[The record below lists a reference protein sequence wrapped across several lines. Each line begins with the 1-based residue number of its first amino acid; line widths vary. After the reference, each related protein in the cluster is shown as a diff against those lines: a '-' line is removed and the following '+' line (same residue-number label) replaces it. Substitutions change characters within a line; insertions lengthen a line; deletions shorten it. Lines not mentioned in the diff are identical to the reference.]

1 MFFSGFFFLSILV
14 LGIAMAKLGHV
25 LGLGDYDADA
35 ELQKINEY
43 PKRFK
48 WGIRLALIERACV
61 ITLPIMLF
69 ITFSQYNIILGIIW
83 VTVRIGEGLIQ
94 FNNERNYWKL
104 LNIARQYSAS
114 GGAKKKSLSDLGLD
128 ILQTKHSRFT
138 FAMVL
143 FSIGTLSYSIL
154 FVIYEVAPPFI
165 GWLGIAVGITF
176 GFGSGIMLVKPNFKI
191 LVALGGLLT
200 MIFEVSIGVFLVY
213 YSFIIP

>member
-1 MFFSGFFFLSILV
+1 
-14 LGIAMAKLGHV
+14 MAKLGYV
-25 LGLGDYDADA
+25 LGLGDYDSDV

-43 PKRFK
+43 PKKFK
-48 WGIRLALIERACV
+48 WGIGLALIERSCV
-61 ITLPIMLF
+61 IMLPIMLF
-69 ITFSQYNIILGIIW
+69 ITFSQYNIILGTIW

-104 LNIARQYSAS
+104 LNIAKQYSVSS
-114 GGAKKKSLSDLGLD
+114 GAEKKSLSELGLD

-154 FVIYEVAPPFI
+154 FVTYGVAPLFI

-191 LVALGGLLT
+191 LVAIGGLLT
-200 MIFEVSIGVFLVY
+200 IIFEASIGVFLVY
-213 YSFIIP
+213 NSFIIP